1 MAQFQYKARR
11 RDGQTVTGILDVADR
26 GAALMQIER
35 LGLFPI
41 AIDTPRGGAA
51 IAAAA
56 AASRPPGTA
65 ANWTVDGFPGQPP
78 AGFNTLAQLLVVGMA
93 SAEPRSL

>member
-41 AIDTPRGGAA
+41 AIETPRGS
-51 IAAAA
+51 AAAA
-56 AASRPPGTA
+56 AAA
-65 ANWTVDGFPGQPP
+65 AARP
-78 AGFNTLAQLLVVGMA
+78 AGAGAPTWTESLRLEERRVG
-93 SAEPRSL
+93 